1 MNAYSNSA
9 NSDSAAPTG
18 SETRSAWRRWLIN
31 LERGISQSFRGEST
45 LFGYC
50 FIATIVLTT
59 GIVIGIGVL
68 QWAVVVLSLAIAA
81 SAEMFQ
87 MVLRAIWSDLADQL
101 SKPTRKAL
109 QIGSAAVVVTR
120 MGAFVAIV
128 LIYAAAIRAM
138 V

>member
-1 MNAYSNSA
+1 MDAYSNT
-9 NSDSAAPTG
+9 DPVAPTR
-18 SETRSAWRRWLIN
+18 SESRSAWRRWLID

-59 GIVIGIGVL
+59 GFVVGVSLL
-68 QWAVVVLSLAIAA
+68 QWAVVLLSLSVAA

-120 MGAFVAIV
+120 IGAFGAIA
-128 LIYAAAIRAM
+128 LIYAVAIQAM
-138 V
+138 M